1 MTLLITS
8 CIAFLALHM
17 GISSTP
23 LRGKLI
29 DSLGQKGY
37 LGLYSLLAI
46 TALGVMI
53 YSYGSI
59 DQSDHVWLPGTVSYQ
74 ITKVFVLVAI
84 ILLVMGTMTK
94 NPTAVMMEDAINQD
108 IKGILKI
115 TRHPTQWAILLY
127 SIGHLIAN
135 GDTASIVLFGTL
147 AIMSGVGMLAMDYRK
162 KAIHDEKWQE
172 FYSSTSTLPFAA
184 ILSGKTKLQLSEL
197 NWVAMVIGIALYGS
211 LYWLH
216 DMVSG
221 GTSLF

>member
-162 KAIHDEKWQE
+162 KANHDEKWQE